1 MFKSVITS
9 LGLLCSTLALAEL
22 SISEKMRPVVHS
34 QVNPEMTRLPVP
46 ATPNKMK
53 LPAFGQ
59 GLIGWG
65 SGPEGAQARLD
76 SITAADVHQM
86 QIQGLTLEMV
96 QAWQAFYTHE
106 SQRRQSDGAL
116 TCPINAKNRQPV
128 VGTDDFLNRLC
139 KSASLLLHW

>member
-22 SISEKMRPVVHS
+22 SISEKMRPVVNS
-34 QVNPEMTRLPVP
+34 QVNPEMKRLPVP

-106 SQRRQSDGAL
+106 SQRNPGNPTAPLRAL
-116 TCPINAKNRQPV
+116 LMQKIV
-128 VGTDDFLNRLC
+128 
-139 KSASLLLHW
+139 SLW